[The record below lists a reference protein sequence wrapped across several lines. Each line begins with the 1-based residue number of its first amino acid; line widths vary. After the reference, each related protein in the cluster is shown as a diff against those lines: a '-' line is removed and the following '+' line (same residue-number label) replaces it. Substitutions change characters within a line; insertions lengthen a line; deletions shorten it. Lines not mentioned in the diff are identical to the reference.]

1 MTEEEARARIVRY
14 WCERSHTSHKAAHR
28 EAAAGDYIL
37 AINRAYY
44 ALFYA
49 VSALLLEEGRQF
61 KRHSGVRAAFNR
73 DFIRTGRVEMRYGD
87 LYNQLFDDRQ
97 AGDYVA
103 LTEFDAEYVQE
114 RIEACETFLKHLRPL
129 LRSLPPETEET

>member
-1 MTEEEARARIVRY
+1 MTEEEARARLVRY
-14 WCERSHTSHKAAHR
+14 WWDMAQASLQAARR
-28 EAAAGDYIL
+28 ELAAGACAF

-49 VSALLLEEGRQF
+49 VSALLLEGGRQF
-61 KRHSGVRAAFNR
+61 RRHSGVRTAFNR
-73 DFIRTGRVEMRYGD
+73 DFVRTGRVQERFGD

-103 LTEFDAEYVQE
+103 LTEFDAQYVE
-114 RIEACETFLKHLRPL
+114 DKIEDCEDCLTHLRPL
-129 LRSLPPETEET
+129 LKSLPPVIEET

>member
-14 WCERSHTSHKAAHR
+14 WWERAHASLIAAHR
-28 EAAAGDYIL
+28 EAAAGDHIL

-49 VSALLLEEGRQF
+49 VSTLLLEEGRQF
-61 KRHSGVRAAFNR
+61 KRHSGVRTAFNR
-73 DFIRTGRVEMRYGD
+73 DFVRTGRVEERDGD

-97 AGDYVA
+97 VGDYVA

-114 RIEACETFLKHLRPL
+114 KIEACETFLTHLRPL
-129 LRSLPPETEET
+129 LRSLPPETEEM

>member
-1 MTEEEARARIVRY
+1 VTEENTRTKLVRY
-14 WCERSHTSHKAAHR
+14 WWQKAHESLESAQR
-28 EAAAGDYIL
+28 ELVAGSYAF

-44 ALFYA
+44 TLFYA
-49 VSALLLEEGRQF
+49 VSALLLEGGRQF

-87 LYNQLFDDRQ
+87 LYNQLFEDRQ

-103 LTEFDAEYVQE
+103 LTEFHAQYVQKK
-114 RIEACETFLKHLRPL
+114 ITDCEEFLARLRHL
-129 LRSLPPETEET
+129 LRTLPPEAEEA